1 MFFTMK
7 KYFVFLCNCQREIL
21 QTFGIAFRVN
31 PTGKI
36 HILRTLEGINSYPPC
51 KYANLLFKPS
61 IHYLLKES
69 KIYGSK
75 YIIVW
80 NSIWTSRTPPHLSKR
95 ISRNQAA
102 AKMIRQYLNLFV
114 NASPVLYIREGA
126 GKICPF
132 FFYFFLN
139 NQDVLLS
146 NCTFE

>member
-1 MFFTMK
+1 MEANILL
-7 KYFVFLCNCQREIL
+7 YEIQYEL
-21 QTFGIAFRVN
+21 AVPLPICLNKRV
-31 PTGKI
+31 
-36 HILRTLEGINSYPPC
+36 
-51 KYANLLFKPS
+51 
-61 IHYLLKES
+61 
-69 KIYGSK
+69 
-75 YIIVW
+75 
-80 NSIWTSRTPPHLSKR
+80 
-95 ISRNQAA
+95 SRNQAA